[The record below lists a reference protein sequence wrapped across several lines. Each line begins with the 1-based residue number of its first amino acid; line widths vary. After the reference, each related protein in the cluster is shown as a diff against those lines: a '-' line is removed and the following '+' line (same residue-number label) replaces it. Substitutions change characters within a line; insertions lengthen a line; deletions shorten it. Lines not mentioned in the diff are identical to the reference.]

1 MRIDLKKR
9 YDVFG
14 IGNAIMDFLVE
25 VEPDVLIKCNMEKG
39 QCRGV
44 DDEELQNIF
53 KSIGEDNFKRIPGGS
68 AANILSGIAKM
79 GGKVVFCGKIGSG
92 EQGLYY
98 EQTMFMGGVK
108 PRLSKTNLKTG
119 KAITFIT
126 PDSER
131 SFAANLGAA
140 VELRKEDIFEDDIKE
155 SKIVHMEGYHL
166 QNSDLL
172 ETAMYAIDIAKQ
184 NGILVSLDLNDA
196 GMVARNLDSVR
207 KFVKNHI
214 DILFANEQEAEAFTG
229 KSDPIEALEILSSI
243 TKIAIVKNGPKGSF
257 IRHNNITFN
266 IPPFEAKAIDTTG
279 AGDMYAAGFL
289 HGLCQGLPL
298 EQCGRLGSFAASRVV
313 EQVGARYEGDLKAEI
328 KQALK

>member
-25 VEPDVLIKCNMEKG
+25 VEPDVLVQCNMEKG

-44 DDEELQNIF
+44 DEEEMQNIF
-53 KSIGEDNFKRIPGGS
+53 KSIGKDRFKRIPGGS

-79 GGKVVFCGKIGSG
+79 GGKVVFCGKVGNG
-92 EQGLYY
+92 EHGMYY
-98 EQTMFMGGVK
+98 EQTMSMDGVK
-108 PRLSKTNLKTG
+108 PRLSRAELRTG

-140 VELRKEDIFEDDIKE
+140 VELRKEDIFEDDIKD
-155 SKIVHMEGYHL
+155 SKIVHLEGYQL
-166 QNSDLL
+166 QNPKLI
-172 ETAMYAIDIAKQ
+172 ETAMHVIDIAKK
-184 NGILVSLDLNDA
+184 NKVLISIDLNDA
-196 GMVARNLDSVR
+196 GIVA
-207 KFVKNHI
+207 KNIESIREIIKDHV

-229 KSDPIEALEILSSI
+229 KSDPVEALELLSEI
-243 TKIAIVKNGPKGSF
+243 TEIAIVKNGPKGSF
-257 IRHNNITFN
+257 IKHNSSTFN

-289 HGLCQGLPL
+289 HGLCQGLSL
-298 EQCGRLGSFAASRVV
+298 EQCGKLGSFAAARVV
-313 EQVGARYEGDLKAEI
+313 EQIGARYEGDLKAEI
-328 KQALK
+328 QALR